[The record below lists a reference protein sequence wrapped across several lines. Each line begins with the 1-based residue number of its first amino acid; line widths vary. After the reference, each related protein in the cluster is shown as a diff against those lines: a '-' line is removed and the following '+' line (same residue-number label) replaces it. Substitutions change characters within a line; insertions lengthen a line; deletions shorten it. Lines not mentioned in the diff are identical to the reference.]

1 MEFYLGQE
9 PWNLVVRIL
18 VAAVLG
24 GILGLERDIHGRGA
38 GLRTHLLVS
47 AGAALF
53 MILSTRVATFGVVAG
68 LDFTKVTDPGR
79 IAAQIVTGIGFLG
92 AGVIIRE
99 GFNVRGL
106 TTAAC
111 LWVAAAIGMASGA
124 GQYMIAT
131 ITTVLA
137 LFSLVLLRRLERF
150 YAKDVYRDLEGR
162 VPNEVDIQQV
172 VEAVRSE
179 DVRIIFFGL
188 ERNYETQT
196 TTARMSL
203 RLFHRGD
210 VDKFSHLTIEK
221 LEQTHLP
228 LKSVKWFRS

>member
-1 MEFYLGQE
+1 M
-9 PWNLVVRIL
+9 
-18 VAAVLG
+18 
-24 GILGLERDIHGRGA
+24 
-38 GLRTHLLVS
+38 
-47 AGAALF
+47 
-53 MILSTRVATFGVVAG
+53 
-68 LDFTKVTDPGR
+68 
-79 IAAQIVTGIGFLG
+79 
-92 AGVIIRE
+92 
-99 GFNVRGL
+99 
-106 TTAAC
+106 
-111 LWVAAAIGMASGA
+111 
-124 GQYMIAT
+124 
-131 ITTVLA
+131 LA

-150 YAKDVYRDLEGR
+150 YAKDVYRDLEVR